1 MNLELPDSVTA
12 ETLLQAKAA
21 VENLRELLRSGTPPD
36 GMTIA
41 SLTAVLTILD
51 GVALAA
57 AEDNTDI
64 SPSEAAERLGVA
76 RPSIM
81 RLIAR
86 GELSSR
92 KEGGH
97 YVLSPRELR
106 AFQARLSAV
115 RREAMGDMTRMV
127 EQFGF

>member
-12 ETLLQAKAA
+12 ETLLQAKPA
-21 VENLRELLRSGTPPD
+21 VETLHRLLSTGTPPD
-36 GMTIA
+36 GITIA
-41 SLTAVLTILD
+41 SLTAVLTILH

>member
-1 MNLELPDSVTA
+1 M
-12 ETLLQAKAA
+12 
-21 VENLRELLRSGTPPD
+21 
-36 GMTIA
+36 
-41 SLTAVLTILD
+41 LTILH

>member
-1 MNLELPDSVTA
+1 MNLELPESVTA
-12 ETLLQAKAA
+12 ETLLQAKPA
-21 VENLRELLRSGTPPD
+21 VETLHGLLRTGTPPD
-36 GMTIA
+36 GITIA
-41 SLTAVLTILD
+41 SLTAVLTILH